1 MALADFPQNIGYS
14 TCGLIIYV
22 GLGVGGG
29 IDGEVGSSPV
39 PINIQVGG
47 GVSPGLTL
55 GGVVGGAVDEG
66 GGVLGRGGGGMTI
79 I

>member
-1 MALADFPQNIGYS
+1 MALADFPPQNIGYT

-22 GLGVGGG
+22 GLEVGGD
-29 IDGEVGSSPV
+29 IDGGVGSSPV

-47 GVSPGLTL
+47 GEEVPPGLTL
-55 GGVVGGAVDEG
+55 SGVGEVLDG
-66 GGVLGRGGGGMTI
+66 GGGSGMTI

>member
-1 MALADFPQNIGYS
+1 MALADFPPQNIGYT

-22 GLGVGGG
+22 GLGVGGD
-29 IDGEVGSSPV
+29 IDGGVGSSPV

-47 GVSPGLTL
+47 GEELSPGLTL
-55 GGVVGGAVDEG
+55 GGVIGEVLDG
-66 GGVLGRGGGGMTI
+66 GGGSGMTI

>member
-1 MALADFPQNIGYS
+1 MALADFPQNIGYT

-22 GLGVGGG
+22 GLGVGDGG
-29 IDGEVGSSPV
+29 VGSFPVGRGGPV
-39 PINIQVGG
+39 PTTIQVGG

-55 GGVVGGAVDEG
+55 GGVVGGAVDG
-66 GGVLGRGGGGMTI
+66 GEGGMTI

>member
-1 MALADFPQNIGYS
+1 MALADFPQNIGYT

-22 GLGVGGG
+22 GLGVGDGG
-29 IDGEVGSSPV
+29 IGSSPAGRGGPV

-47 GVSPGLTL
+47 GEVFSPGLTL
-55 GGVVGGAVDEG
+55 GGGAVDG
-66 GGVLGRGGGGMTI
+66 GEAGMTI